1 MITTIFYQQ
10 NFKKFLPA
18 QPIIFKKILRK
29 TPPMYAEETT
39 TNNHIKDIIAREIL
53 DSRGNPTIEADV
65 ILADGTIGRAAAP
78 SGASTGSREAIEL
91 RDGDESRYFGKGVK
105 KAVANVNSDIRS
117 ALIDTDVSKQQDID
131 NKLIGLDGTHN
142 KSKLGANATLAVS
155 LAVARAAA
163 QSQKLPLHQYIAN
176 LRNQTSLSMP
186 VPMMNILNGGA
197 HADNTVDIQEFM
209 IEPVNFTSF
218 SEALRAGTEIFHSL
232 KSVLKS
238 QGLNTAVGDE
248 GGFAPNLRSNEE
260 AITIILQAIEQ
271 AGYTAGKDIYLA
283 LDCAATEFYH
293 KDSRQY
299 VLAGEGNKAFS
310 SEQFADYLANLAGQ
324 YPIISIEDGLDE
336 SDWDGWAY
344 LTQKLGKTIQLVGD
358 DLFVTNPK
366 ILQEGIDKHIGNAIL
381 IKFNQIG
388 TLSETLDAIYMAKK
402 NGYATVISHRS
413 GETEDSTIADLAV
426 GTAAGQIK
434 TGSLCRS
441 DRVAK
446 YNQLLRIEQ
455 MVTASYH
462 GADEF
467 IGLRN
472 PKAWP
477 LFKPWIS

>member
-1 MITTIFYQQ
+1 
-10 NFKKFLPA
+10 
-18 QPIIFKKILRK
+18 
-29 TPPMYAEETT
+29 MYAEET
-39 TNNHIKDIIAREIL
+39 NNVTAIKDIRAREIL

-78 SGASTGSREAIEL
+78 SGASTGSREALEL
-91 RDGDESRYFGKGVK
+91 RDGDQSRYMGKGVK
-105 KAVANVNSDIRS
+105 MAVANVNSQIRS
-117 ALIDTDVSKQQDID
+117 ALMDKDVTAQQAIDDAMIA
-131 NKLIGLDGTHN
+131 LDGTEN
-142 KSKLGANATLAVS
+142 KDNLGANAILAVS
-155 LAVARAAA
+155 LAVAKAAA
-163 QSQKLPLHQYIAN
+163 KSQSLPLHQYIAD
-176 LRNQTSLSMP
+176 LRNQTSLTMP
-186 VPMMNILNGGA
+186 VPMMNIINGGE

-209 IEPVNFTSF
+209 IEPVGFSSF

-260 AITIILQAIEQ
+260 AITVIMQAIEQ
-271 AGYTAGKDIYLA
+271 VGYTAGKDIHLA
-283 LDCAATEFYH
+283 LDCAATEFY
-293 KDSRQY
+293 KDGKY
-299 VLAGEGNKAFS
+299 VLAGEGNKSFDSQGFS
-310 SEQFADYLANLAGQ
+310 DYLVGLARQ

-336 SDWDGWAY
+336 SDWDGWKY
-344 LTQKLGKTIQLVGD
+344 LTEQIGDKVQLVGD
-358 DLFVTNPK
+358 DLFVTNPA
-366 ILQEGIDKHIGNAIL
+366 ILQEGIDKHIANAIL

-388 TLSETLDAIYMAKK
+388 TLSETLDAIYLAKK

-455 MVTASYH
+455 QVRASYR
-462 GADEF
+462 GREEF
-467 IGLRN
+467 IGLRG
-472 PKAWP
+472 
-477 LFKPWIS
+477 